1 MLRLRTILT
10 AAALSAA
17 MLAGLPAAAQFYSL
31 GSEPASVR
39 WNYVET
45 PAYRIIYPS
54 GLDSLARVYAL
65 NLENAAQVVGSTSGF
80 RPNESFRK
88 RMPVI
93 LHANAAYSNGMVGW
107 TPRRME
113 LMTMPDPFYPE
124 PTPWETQL
132 AVHESRHV
140 SQMQYSS
147 ARPFRGWRI
156 ITGELVSGAL
166 AAVYCGPAFLEGDA
180 VVAETALTHGGR
192 GRTADFL
199 EYYRVSFADGDFRS
213 YWQWRYGSQRHH
225 TPDYYRAG
233 YITAAGIRALYG
245 APDFTA
251 RYFSRIREHGGVAV
265 NNFSKTIRDVSGKKL
280 REAFSEIS
288 DSLAVFWA
296 EDEMRRAQFMESRRL
311 TEPDRRYTEL
321 NGLVYDGGRIFAI
334 RSGMTSPEQLVSISP
349 DGEIEIIGN
358 IGAGSTGP
366 EYSAATGM
374 LYWSE
379 YRPDPRWEMRSTSD
393 IVCRDPKGRRRT
405 LTRGGRYF
413 HPAAAKGGPLLSVS
427 EYPVGGGSA
436 TVVLDAL
443 DGRRIETF
451 KAPDGIQVLESFWS
465 GDELYTTALSDG
477 GYGIYRVRDFSCVL
491 GPQHVKVKQP
501 WAHDRRLLFTADLGG
516 VNELYSLDL
525 SDGSL
530 TQLSSTRFGAA
541 DFILNSTE
549 DTLYYTS
556 LLPDGRI
563 ICCSPTDSLTPR
575 PADFSRLPEYP
586 FAEELADGEPVKFHE
601 IEMSGSHG
609 PVHGFSIS
617 EPSRYSKLANLF
629 RFHSWIP
636 LYVDYDAVSSLSMS
650 SVYSAAFLGAT
661 VFFQND
667 LGDFWGSAAYKAGY
681 GSLSGWRH
689 SGHLNLRWSGWYPV
703 IEADVD
709 FNDRAALGCR
719 EVSDDEGNT
728 GLGFA
733 DSNLPLLNAGL
744 SVYVPLNFSRGGWN
758 VGLVPEI
765 SIAATN
771 DHYYTQDGSV
781 RYMSRAVAR
790 VRGYIME
797 STPESRIYPR
807 WGVGAEAGLNGRPEL
822 LRLFCP
828 NFYSYLYG
836 YVPGVWQTHGIR
848 LTAMYERRFGTGPYC
863 EAYMVTAPRGFET
876 ASSTRLSIFPDKMKL
891 TADYAMPVL
900 PVDWDGLG
908 PVAYVKNF
916 ELTLHGDLSLAGD
929 WLPGSGRSAAAHG
942 SGGIPTAS
950 LYSVG
955 ADFSVRLG
963 NLIWLPYDTRIGI
976 SYNYKGGSL
985 FDALLSAGAETSHH
999 GVQLI
1004 FSVDM

>member
-1 MLRLRTILT
+1 MLRLKTILT
-10 AAALSAA
+10 TAALSAA
-17 MLAGLPAAAQFYSL
+17 TLAGLPAAAQFYSL

-39 WNYVET
+39 WSQVET
-45 PAYRIIYPS
+45 PTYRIIYPA
-54 GLDSLARVYAL
+54 GLDSLARIYAL
-65 NLENAAQVVGSTSGF
+65 NLEQAAQVVGGTSGF

-88 RMPVI
+88 RMPVV
-93 LHANAAYSNGMVGW
+93 LHANAAYSNGLVGW

-113 LMTMPDPFYPE
+113 LMTMPDPFDPE
-124 PTPWETQL
+124 PTPWEIQL

-156 ITGELVSGAL
+156 VTGELVSGAL

-225 TPDYYRAG
+225 TPDYYRLG
-233 YITAAGIRALYG
+233 YITAAGVRTLYDT
-245 APDFTA
+245 PDFTA
-251 RYFSRIREHGGVAV
+251 RYFSRIREHGGVAI

-280 REAFSEIS
+280 REAFTEIS
-288 DSLAVFWA
+288 DSLAAFWA
-296 EDEMRRAQFMESRRL
+296 EDERRRAPFMKSRRL

-321 NGLVYDGGRIFAI
+321 NGLVSDGVRIFAI
-334 RSGMTSPEQLVSISP
+334 RSGMTIPEQLVGISG
-349 DGEIEIIGN
+349 DGKLEILGN
-358 IGAGSTGP
+358 MGASSTGP
-366 EYSAATGM
+366 EYSAVTGM

-379 YRPDPRWEMRSTSD
+379 YRPDPRWEMRSSSD
-393 IVCRDPKGRRRT
+393 IRSLDASGRRHT
-405 LTRGGRYF
+405 LTHGRRYF
-413 HPAAAKGGPLLSVS
+413 HPAAAESEAVLAVS
-427 EYPVGGGSA
+427 EYPVEGGSA

-443 DGRRIETF
+443 DGRRIRVYWT
-451 KAPDGIQVLESFWS
+451 PDGMQVLESFWS
-465 GDELYTTALSDG
+465 GDELYTTALTEG

-491 GPQHVKVKQP
+491 GPRHVKIKQP
-501 WAHDRRLLFTADLGG
+501 WAHEGRILFTSDLGG

-525 SDGSL
+525 ADGSL

-541 DFILNSTE
+541 DFILNSAE

-556 LLPDGRI
+556 LLPEGRI
-563 ICCSPTDSLTPR
+563 ICSTPTDSLMPR

-586 FAEELADGEPVKFHE
+586 FAEELADGEPVKLYE
-601 IEMSGSHG
+601 LESSGSHMLSDG
-609 PVHGFSIS
+609 GSSVSDPR
-617 EPSRYSKLANLF
+617 RYSKLANLF

-661 VFFQND
+661 AFFQND
-667 LGDFWGSAAYKAGY
+667 LGDFWGSVAYKAGY
-681 GSLSGWRH
+681 ESLSGWRH

-703 IEADVD
+703 IEAHVD
-709 FNDRAALGCR
+709 FNDRAALSWR
-719 EVSDDEGNT
+719 ELTDDEGNA
-728 GLGFA
+728 GLGYSA
-733 DSNLPLLNAGL
+733 SALPLLNAGIN
-744 SVYVPLNFSRGGWN
+744 VYVPLGFSRGGWN
-758 VGLVPEI
+758 SGIIPEI
-765 SIAATN
+765 SVAATN
-771 DHYYTQDGSV
+771 DHYFTSDGSV

-807 WGVGAEAGLNGRPEL
+807 WGIGAEAGINGRPEL

-836 YVPGVWQTHGIR
+836 YLPGVWQTHGIR
-848 LTAMYERRFGTGPYC
+848 LTAMYERRFDTGPCC
-863 EAYMVTAPRGFET
+863 EAYMVSAPRGFDT
-876 ASSTRLSIFPDKMKL
+876 GVSTLLSAFPDKMKL
-891 TADYAMPVL
+891 SADYAMPVL

-916 ELTLHGDLSLAGD
+916 ELTLHGDLSLAGN
-929 WLPGSGRSAAAHG
+929 WIPAADD
-942 SGGIPTAS
+942 SNRIPTSS

-976 SYNYKGGSL
+976 SYNYKSGSL
-985 FDALLSAGAETSHH
+985 FDTLQSLGYEHSRHSVEL
-999 GVQLI
+999 V
-1004 FSVDM
+1004 FSVDL